1 MPIEIVRQ
9 KADYV
14 QAQAIARAN
23 GGRLITLQEAMRLA
37 RTDPKLFSRLES
49 GQFYLGDGKG
59 TAMDGHYRIDY
70 EKEAF
75 AKVAKEEWQRLP
87 FNGRACARGGDRPLS
102 LFVHRPYYSDARMYL
117 YADDWPESIVPIVVV
132 AQQTNPNLSPAGIN
146 PKLISSS
153 LSAIAE
159 LEAAERDGRLKPG
172 LTYPL
177 KELLRSVNP

>member
-1 MPIEIVRQ
+1 MATMPIAIKAGTSENRMPIEIVRQ

-75 AKVAKEEWQRLP
+75 AKVAKEEWQ
-87 FNGRACARGGDRPLS
+87 
-102 LFVHRPYYSDARMYL
+102 
-117 YADDWPESIVPIVVV
+117 
-132 AQQTNPNLSPAGIN
+132 
-146 PKLISSS
+146 
-153 LSAIAE
+153 
-159 LEAAERDGRLKPG
+159 
-172 LTYPL
+172 
-177 KELLRSVNP
+177 